1 MISTVFARFE
11 TTEGATRD
19 DGRGDVDQVGVIVER
34 EENSKGVGGDFIR
47 AADELQ
53 RGAERG

>member
-1 MISTVFARFE
+1 LISTVFARFE
-11 TTEGATRD
+11 TTEGVTR

-34 EENSKGVGGDFIR
+34 EENSKGVGGDIIR